1 MPKIPQR
8 LSICKQDVEGR
19 CFHPA
24 PTGTSVQNPYNNR
37 VRVTSCQ
44 LVCPILPIRSTKF
57 LNFRELILEI
67 QNTITFASKVL
78 AISNPI
84 NVGETMFVR
93 FAIVLA
99 ICAYILPFE
108 KAYGGVVTLGDRG
121 TTSVT
126 NAITTS
132 LWIRFTTVA
141 NGAAAYNLTSI
152 YLRGTATD
160 TGVTYN
166 LYNSSGG
173 AIINS
178 ISGAR
183 TMTNGLLNLTGE
195 NSFAGGS
202 TSATYVLEIA
212 GLAASTY
219 LRSNAGTSTQSGAA
233 LYLPSSDTGIITH
246 AYEQLGLTDSTRVGG
261 GSSYAVTLSI
271 SAVPEPSTFFLMG
284 SVLLTAIVFTCA
296 NSFRKCQKKRMG

>member
-1 MPKIPQR
+1 
-8 LSICKQDVEGR
+8 
-19 CFHPA
+19 
-24 PTGTSVQNPYNNR
+24 
-37 VRVTSCQ
+37 
-44 LVCPILPIRSTKF
+44 
-57 LNFRELILEI
+57 
-67 QNTITFASKVL
+67 
-78 AISNPI
+78 
-84 NVGETMFVR
+84 MFVR

-108 KAYGGVVTLGDRG
+108 KAYGGVVTLGNRG
-121 TTSVT
+121 HTNII

-152 YLRGTATD
+152 YLRGTASD
-160 TGVTYN
+160 SVTYK

-178 ISGAR
+178 ISGTR
-183 TMTNGLLNLTGE
+183 TMTNGLLDLTGE
-195 NSFAGGS
+195 NSFAGS
-202 TSATYVLEIA
+202 SASATYVLEIA

-246 AYEQLGLTDSTRVGG
+246 AYEQIGLTDSTRVGG

-271 SAVPEPSTFFLMG
+271 SVPEPSTFFLMG

>member
-1 MPKIPQR
+1 
-8 LSICKQDVEGR
+8 
-19 CFHPA
+19 
-24 PTGTSVQNPYNNR
+24 
-37 VRVTSCQ
+37 
-44 LVCPILPIRSTKF
+44 
-57 LNFRELILEI
+57 
-67 QNTITFASKVL
+67 
-78 AISNPI
+78 
-84 NVGETMFVR
+84 MFVR

-108 KAYGGVVTLGDRG
+108 KAYGGVVTLGDSG
-121 TTSVT
+121 HTNVI

-152 YLRGTATD
+152 YLRGTASD
-160 TGVTYN
+160 SVTYK

-178 ISGAR
+178 ISGSR
-183 TMTNGLLNLTGE
+183 TMTNGLLDLTGQ

-212 GLAASTY
+212 GLEASTY

-233 LYLPSSDTGIITH
+233 LYLPSSDTGILTN
-246 AYEQLGLTDSTRVGG
+246 AYEQKGRTDSTRVGG
-261 GSSYAVTLSI
+261 GSSYAVALSI
-271 SAVPEPSTFFLMG
+271 SVPEPSTFFLMG

>member
-1 MPKIPQR
+1 
-8 LSICKQDVEGR
+8 
-19 CFHPA
+19 
-24 PTGTSVQNPYNNR
+24 
-37 VRVTSCQ
+37 
-44 LVCPILPIRSTKF
+44 
-57 LNFRELILEI
+57 
-67 QNTITFASKVL
+67 
-78 AISNPI
+78 
-84 NVGETMFVR
+84 MFVR

-108 KAYGGVVTLGDRG
+108 KAYGGVVTLGDSG
-121 TTSVT
+121 HT
-126 NAITTS
+126 NVLNANTTS

-160 TGVTYN
+160 TGVTYK

-178 ISGAR
+178 ISGTR
-183 TMTNGLLNLTGE
+183 TMTNGLLDLTGE

-212 GLAASTY
+212 GLEASTY

-233 LYLPSSDTGIITH
+233 LYLPSSDTGILTN
-246 AYEQLGLTDSTRVGG
+246 AYEQLGLTDSKRVGG
-261 GSSYAVTLSI
+261 GSSYAVALSI
-271 SAVPEPSTFFLMG
+271 SVPEPSTFFLMG

>member
-1 MPKIPQR
+1 
-8 LSICKQDVEGR
+8 
-19 CFHPA
+19 
-24 PTGTSVQNPYNNR
+24 
-37 VRVTSCQ
+37 
-44 LVCPILPIRSTKF
+44 
-57 LNFRELILEI
+57 
-67 QNTITFASKVL
+67 
-78 AISNPI
+78 
-84 NVGETMFVR
+84 MFVR

-108 KAYGGVVTLGDRG
+108 KAYGGVVTLGNRG
-121 TTSVT
+121 HT
-126 NAITTS
+126 NVINALTTS

-160 TGVTYN
+160 TGVTYK

-178 ISGAR
+178 ISGTR
-183 TMTNGLLNLTGE
+183 TMTNGLLDLTGE

-212 GLAASTY
+212 GLAARTY
-219 LRSNAGTSTQSGAA
+219 LRSNAGTSTQSGAT
-233 LYLPSSDTGIITH
+233 LYLPSSDTGILTN
-246 AYEQLGLTDSTRVGG
+246 AYEQLGLTDSKRVGG
-261 GSSYAVTLSI
+261 GSSYAVALSI
-271 SAVPEPSTFFLMG
+271 SVPEPSTFFLMG

>member
-1 MPKIPQR
+1 
-8 LSICKQDVEGR
+8 
-19 CFHPA
+19 
-24 PTGTSVQNPYNNR
+24 
-37 VRVTSCQ
+37 
-44 LVCPILPIRSTKF
+44 
-57 LNFRELILEI
+57 
-67 QNTITFASKVL
+67 
-78 AISNPI
+78 
-84 NVGETMFVR
+84 MFR
-93 FAIVLA
+93 FAIFLA
-99 ICAYILPFE
+99 IFAYILPSE
-108 KAYGGVVTLGDRG
+108 KAYGDVVTLGDG
-121 TTSVT
+121 GNTSVENT
-126 NAITTS
+126 LTTS

-152 YLRGTATD
+152 KLRGTASD
-160 TGVTYN
+160 TGVTYK

-173 AIINS
+173 SIINS
-178 ISGAR
+178 ISGSR
-183 TMTNGLLNLTGE
+183 TMTNGLLDLTGE

-233 LYLPSSDTGIITH
+233 LFLPSSDTGILTN
-246 AYEQLGLTDSTRVGG
+246 AYEQIGLTDSTRVGG

-271 SAVPEPSTFFLMG
+271 SVPEPSTFFLMG

>member
-1 MPKIPQR
+1 
-8 LSICKQDVEGR
+8 
-19 CFHPA
+19 
-24 PTGTSVQNPYNNR
+24 
-37 VRVTSCQ
+37 
-44 LVCPILPIRSTKF
+44 
-57 LNFRELILEI
+57 
-67 QNTITFASKVL
+67 
-78 AISNPI
+78 
-84 NVGETMFVR
+84 MFVR

-126 NAITTS
+126 NALTTS

-152 YLRGTATD
+152 YLRGTASD
-160 TGVTYN
+160 SVTYK

-178 ISGAR
+178 ISGSR
-183 TMTNGLLNLTGE
+183 TMTNGLLDLTGE

-233 LYLPSSDTGIITH
+233 LYLPSSDTGILTN
-246 AYEQLGLTDSTRVGG
+246 AYEQLGLTDSGRVGG

-271 SAVPEPSTFFLMG
+271 SVPEPSTFFLMG